1 MPGVVA
7 EVKVSAGDTVELGQ
21 VMVVL
26 ESMKLFS
33 SLKAEV
39 AGVVIDVA
47 CKPGETVMAG
57 KRLVLIEPDPV
68 V

>member
-1 MPGVVA
+1 
-7 EVKVSAGDTVELGQ
+7 
-21 VMVVL
+21 MVVL

-39 AGVVIDVA
+39 AGVVADVS

-57 KRLVLIEPDPV
+57 KRLVLIEPQGGA
-68 V
+68 

>member
-1 MPGVVA
+1 VA
-7 EVKVSAGDTVELGQ
+7 EVRVSAGEAVDAGQ

-33 SLKAEV
+33 SLKAEI
-39 AGVVIDVA
+39 AGVVADVS

-57 KRLVLIEPDPV
+57 KRLVLIEPQAGT
-68 V
+68 